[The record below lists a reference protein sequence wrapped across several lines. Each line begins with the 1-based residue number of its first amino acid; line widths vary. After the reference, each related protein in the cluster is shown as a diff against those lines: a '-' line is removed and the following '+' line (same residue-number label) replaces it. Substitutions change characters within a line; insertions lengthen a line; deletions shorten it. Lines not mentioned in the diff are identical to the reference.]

1 MIENVRSTAINPS
14 WTLCFDEW
22 AGLIDAGSGG
32 CKAAIRL
39 GFSPFRVL
47 NAAAPMLTVTDLSFR
62 HGERVLFDRASAAL
76 SDGWK
81 VGLVGRN
88 GAGKSTLLKLIQGE
102 LEADGGDINLMGRTR
117 IGSVPQDPPG
127 GDITVLDAVLAADI
141 ERTALLAE
149 AETSHDGLR
158 LADIHMRLDEIGAAS
173 APSRAAAIL
182 NGLGFDN
189 AAQARPCGEFSGGWR
204 MRVALAGTLFSD
216 PDLLILDEPSNH
228 LDLEAQLWLTEHLR
242 KFRHT
247 LLMVSH
253 DRDLLNDVCD
263 HIVHID
269 NEKLVSYTGNY
280 DFFERTR
287 AERLA
292 NDAAQ
297 QAKIAAQRKHMQ
309 AFVDRFKAKASKA
322 RQAQSRLKMIEKLG
336 PIASVPIEEKIT
348 FNFPSPELLASP
360 IETLDEVSVGYPGGP
375 LVLSKLDLRIDMEDR
390 IALLG
395 QNGNGKSTFIR
406 LISQRLE
413 PRGGKLK
420 KTPRLRVGYFSQDQE
435 ESLDYEATPFDHMNR
450 ALGPGTVEAK
460 VRAQLGRFGFS
471 RDRANL
477 KVGVLSGGEKTRL
490 LLALATR
497 NAPHM
502 LLLDEPTNHLDM
514 DARESL
520 IEAINDFEGA
530 VVLVSHDTHLVKMI
544 ADQLWLVDKGTVAA
558 FDGDIDDYQTKLLRE
573 RNARPP
579 KEPKAKKPKSA
590 PAPAPP
596 PVVSEKAKRG
606 PLKRALEAAEK
617 NIAALTKK
625 RGEIEQKLADPETYS
640 RPPEAVAEL
649 QKEKVRLERELAHA
663 EHDWLVAQEALE
675 AA

>member
-1 MIENVRSTAINPS
+1 
-14 WTLCFDEW
+14 
-22 AGLIDAGSGG
+22 
-32 CKAAIRL
+32 
-39 GFSPFRVL
+39 
-47 NAAAPMLTVTDLSFR
+47 MLTVTDLSFR
-62 HGERVLFDRASAAL
+62 HGERVLFDRASMSL

-88 GAGKSTLLKLIQGE
+88 GAGKSTLLKLIQKQ
-102 LEADGGDINLMGRTR
+102 LEADGGTINLMGRTR

-127 GDITVLDAVLAADI
+127 GDIPVIDAVLAADV

-158 LADIHMRLDEIGAAS
+158 LAEIHMRLDEIGAAS
-173 APSRAAAIL
+173 APARAAAIL
-182 NGLGFDN
+182 NGLGFDT
-189 AAQARPCGEFSGGWR
+189 AAQSRPCGEFSGGWR

-228 LDLEAQLWLTEHLR
+228 LDLEAMLWLTEHLR
-242 KFRHT
+242 KFRNT

-269 NEKLVSYTGNY
+269 NQKLVPYTGNY

-297 QAKIAAQRKHMQ
+297 QAKLAAQRKHMQ

-336 PIASVPIEEKIT
+336 PVATVPIEERIT

-375 LVLSKLDLRIDMEDR
+375 VVLGKLDLRLDMEDR

-406 LISQRLE
+406 LISHKLE
-413 PRGGKLK
+413 PRTGKVK
-420 KTPRLRVGYFSQDQE
+420 KTPKLRVGYFSQDQE

-450 ALGPGTVEAK
+450 ALQGAGEAK

-471 RDRANL
+471 RERANL

-514 DARESL
+514 DARASL
-520 IEAINDFEGA
+520 IDAINDFEGA
-530 VVLVSHDTHLVKMI
+530 VVLVSHDTHLVKMV
-544 ADQLWLVDKGTVAA
+544 ADQLWLVDRGTVQP
-558 FDGDIDDYQTKLLRE
+558 FDGDIDEYQAKLLRE
-573 RNARPP
+573 RGGRAGREDKAARRN
-579 KEPKAKKPKSA
+579 KEKPKAA
-590 PAPAPP
+590 PAAPAREQRKQEADGH
-596 PVVSEKAKRG
+596 VKRG

-617 NIAALTKK
+617 DLAKLTQQ
-625 RGEIEQKLADPETYS
+625 RREIDARLADPATYS
-640 RPPEAVAEL
+640 ATPTVATEL
-649 QKEKVRLERELAHA
+649 QKEKIRLERELAHA
-663 EHDWLVAQEALE
+663 EHAWLVAQEALE

>member
-1 MIENVRSTAINPS
+1 
-14 WTLCFDEW
+14 
-22 AGLIDAGSGG
+22 
-32 CKAAIRL
+32 
-39 GFSPFRVL
+39 
-47 NAAAPMLTVTDLSFR
+47 MLHISDISFR
-62 HGERVLFDRASAAL
+62 HGERVLFDRASAAF

-88 GAGKSTLLKLIQGE
+88 GAGKSTLLRLIQGQI
-102 LEADGGDINLMGRTR
+102 EADSGEINLMGRTR
-117 IGSVPQDPPG
+117 VGSVPQDPPG
-127 GDITVLDAVLAADI
+127 GDITVLDAVLAADV
-141 ERTALLAE
+141 ERSALMAE
-149 AETSHDGLR
+149 DATCHDGLR
-158 LADIHMRLDEIGAAS
+158 LAEIHARLDEIGAAS
-173 APSRAAAIL
+173 APSRAASIL

-189 AAQARPCGEFSGGWR
+189 EKQGRPCGEFSGGWR

-228 LDLEAQLWLTEHLR
+228 LDLEAMLWLTEHLKR
-242 KFRHT
+242 FRNT
-247 LLMVSH
+247 VLMVSH

-269 NEKLVSYTGNY
+269 NEKLVPYTGNY

-297 QAKIAAQRKHMQ
+297 QAKVAAQRKHMQ

-322 RQAQSRLKMIEKLG
+322 RQAQSRMKMIEKLG
-336 PIASVPIEEKIT
+336 PVASVPIEERVS
-348 FNFPSPELLASP
+348 FNFPSPEILASP
-360 IETLDEVSVGYPGGP
+360 IETLDEVSVGYPDGP
-375 LVLSKLDLRIDMEDR
+375 LVLRGLDLRIDMEDR

-413 PRGGKLK
+413 PREGRLK
-420 KTPRLRVGYFSQDQE
+420 KTPKLRVGYFSQDQE

-450 ALGPGTVEAK
+450 ALGTGAGEAK

-477 KVGVLSGGEKTRL
+477 RVGVLSGGEKTRL

-514 DARESL
+514 DARASL
-520 IEAINDFEGA
+520 VDAINDFEGA
-530 VVLVSHDTHLVKMI
+530 VVLVSHDTHLVKMV
-544 ADQLWLVDKGTVAA
+544 ADTLWLVAGGTVKS
-558 FDGDIDDYQTKLLRE
+558 FDGDIDEYQAKLLKE
-573 RNARPP
+573 RG
-579 KEPKAKKPKSA
+579 AKP
-590 PAPAPP
+590 
-596 PVVSEKAKRG
+596 AKRDERPVDAG
-606 PLKRALEAAEK
+606 SKKDQRKASADNRAQKAPLKKAVDSAEK
-617 NIAALTKK
+617 MLARLTTQLD
-625 RGEIEQKLADPETYS
+625 GVMAKLADPAIYS
-640 RPPEAVAEL
+640 GPGAVVTDL
-649 QKEKVRLERELAHA
+649 QREKARLEREVANAEQRWLA
-663 EHDWLVAQEALE
+663 AQEAFE
-675 AA
+675 KAA